1 MKICQVR
8 GFLPP
13 ELNLLRLLLCEQVER
28 DHEFYLVI
36 YLQFLAIL
44 WVKFG
49 YYKDV
54 LSLIETEG
62 NEKKFN
68 L

>member
-1 MKICQVR
+1 MLEHENMPSSRIFTSGIKSSF
-8 GFLPP
+8 G
-13 ELNLLRLLLCEQVER
+13 LLLCEQVER
-28 DHEFYLVI
+28 DYEFYLVI

-54 LSLIETEG
+54 L
-62 NEKKFN
+62 
-68 L
+68 